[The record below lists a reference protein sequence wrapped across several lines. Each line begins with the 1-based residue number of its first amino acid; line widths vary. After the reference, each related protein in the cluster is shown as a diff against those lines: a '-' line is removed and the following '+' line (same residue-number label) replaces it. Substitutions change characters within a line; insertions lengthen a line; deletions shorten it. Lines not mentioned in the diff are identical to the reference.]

1 MKKIIM
7 KSEMAK
13 ELMNDYIQAH
23 KAFRNIWRAC
33 DRGNR
38 YTENVPKWL
47 VVRVHKNYEAARDA
61 LFCVL
66 EEHTGREVS
75 HINENGSVFFID
87 GKNPMYFDKQHP
99 AQLVW

>member
-13 ELMNDYIQAH
+13 ELVKDYIQAH

-33 DRGNR
+33 DRGNH
-38 YTENVPKWL
+38 YTEAVPKWL

-75 HINENGSVFFID
+75 HINENGIVFFID
-87 GKNPMYFDKQHP
+87 GKNPTYFDKQHP

>member
-1 MKKIIM
+1 MKKIIV
-7 KSEMAK
+7 KSDMAK
-13 ELMNDYIQAH
+13 EIVKDYFQTR
-23 KAFRNIWRAC
+23 KAFREIWKAC

-38 YTENVPKWL
+38 YTETVPKWL
-47 VVRVHKNYEAARDA
+47 VVRVHKNYEAARDV

-75 HINENGSVFFID
+75 HVNENGVVYFID
-87 GKNPMYFDKQHP
+87 EKDSTRFDRQHP